1 MKQFLT
7 VLKFELNNYF
17 KNKSFL
23 LTTIILIVLAVG
35 IIALPGIIT
44 AVEGGSSSSQES
56 TAGAEE
62 SPGEGA
68 EQTLALI
75 D

>member
-35 IIALPGIIT
+35 IIALPDHH
-44 AVEGGSSSSQES
+44 GGRRRILRLRGERCGNGREFRWGLRGDCS
-56 TAGAEE
+56 TFG
-62 SPGEGA
+62 
-68 EQTLALI
+68 
-75 D
+75 